1 VLAGAGIAEADRAAF
16 SVFVDRVGQGAGSAG
31 SRQRGGGGRVRLAG
45 DAAVA
50 GTAAGAGGEWPPGG
64 GVGGPKQCQAIEA
77 GPVIELLRR
86 ALGVDAVPELLTTAR
101 QQSARERETSL
112 MSAPGGRRR
121 R

>member
-1 VLAGAGIAEADRAAF
+1 M
-16 SVFVDRVGQGAGSAG
+16 
-31 SRQRGGGGRVRLAG
+31 
-45 DAAVA
+45 
-50 GTAAGAGGEWPPGG
+50 
-64 GVGGPKQCQAIEA
+64 GGPKQCQAIEA